1 MSEPN
6 QKAKKLLINRDGLKV
21 IRLCLNQGETL
32 PEHATNADVVV
43 TVLNG
48 EGTFTIEGVPQAIK
62 SGDVLDLKPN
72 VPHAV
77 IAKEA
82 LELIVVHM
90 HLAQQQAEVS
100 CGTDTCH
107 K

>member
-6 QKAKKLLINRDGLKV
+6 QKAKNLLINRDGVKV
-21 IRLCLNQGETL
+21 IRLCLNQGEAL
-32 PEHATNADVVV
+32 PGHATHADVAV
-43 TVLNG
+43 
-48 EGTFTIEGVPQAIK
+48 
-62 SGDVLDLKPN
+62 N

-77 IAKEA
+77 IAQEA

-100 CGTDTCH
+100 CGIDTCH